1 MCVMEV
7 IRFFVKK
14 LLHNRRLTSVRYFL
28 WARNARRDSR
38 ATKKFAHRSGVALVN
53 IWESPILQNS
63 PGKALFILG
72 SGSSVNDMNA
82 IQFSHIGENQSIGIN
97 FWYFHDFVPNV
108 FSFDAGKVDDADFE
122 DLESTVASLGRLLGQ
137 KLNADCRP
145 KILYLRPLNS
155 DSKNLM
161 PVPQALAG
169 QRWVSARAN
178 LISQDPF
185 SLELDL
191 RLILRKIAHRSIP
204 AAALPDN
211 GSSVVRL
218 IFLGLAQGYK
228 DIVLTGVDLDDRPHF
243 WYSEQYVKRY
253 EEYVAL
259 FPAPKKELHGTA
271 QATDRALGNLEFLA
285 LLGKVMEEEGVGHL
299 WLSSP
304 DSRLSAF
311 LPQYLWPPPTDSDI

>member
-1 MCVMEV
+1 MEV
-7 IRFFVKK
+7 IRLFLKK
-14 LLHNRRLTSVRYFL
+14 LLQSRRLTSVRYVL
-28 WARNARRDSR
+28 WARNARRDAR
-38 ATKKFAHRSGVALVN
+38 ATKVFAQRSGIVLLD
-53 IWESPILQNS
+53 IWKSHILPKS
-63 PGKALFILG
+63 SGKVLFILG
-72 SGSSVNDMNA
+72 SGSSVNDLNA
-82 IQFSHIGENQSIGIN
+82 TQFAHIGENQSIGIN

-108 FSFDAGKVDDADFE
+108 FSFDAGRVNDGDYE
-122 DLESTVASLGRLLGQ
+122 DVEQTLATLGTLFDR
-137 KLNADCRP
+137 KPIVYSRP

-155 DSKNLM
+155 DSKYLM

-204 AAALPDN
+204 AAVLPDN

-243 WYSEQYVKRY
+243 WYSEQYVRRY

-311 LPQYLWPPPTDSDI
+311 LPQYLWPPPTDSDIKTN

>member
-1 MCVMEV
+1 MEV
-7 IRFFVKK
+7 IRLFLKK
-14 LLHNRRLTSVRYFL
+14 LLQNRRLTSVRYFV

-38 ATKKFAHRSGVALVN
+38 AAKEFAQHSGVVLVN
-53 IWESPILQNS
+53 IWESPILHKS
-63 PGKALFILG
+63 SGKVLFILG
-72 SGSSVNDMNA
+72 SGSSVNDMSA
-82 IQFSHIGENQSIGIN
+82 TQFSHIRENQSIGIN

-108 FSFDAGKVDDADFE
+108 FSFDAGRVDDADHE
-122 DLESTVASLGRLLGQ
+122 DVERTLASLGRLFDR
-137 KLNADCRP
+137 KPIVDSCP

-155 DSKNLM
+155 ESKYLV
-161 PVPQALAG
+161 PVPKALARH
-169 QRWVSARAN
+169 RWVSARAN
-178 LISQDPF
+178 LISQDPL
-185 SLELDL
+185 SLESDL
-191 RLILRKIAHRSIP
+191 RMILKKIANRSIP
-204 AAALPDN
+204 AAVLPDN
-211 GSSVVRL
+211 GSSVVRM

-243 WYSEQYVKRY
+243 WRSQKYVRQY

-259 FPAPKKELHGTA
+259 FPAPERELHGTT

-311 LPQYLWPPPTDSDI
+311 LPQYLWPSPTEIGAN